1 MEEQIDGEALFRETP
16 EGFSLRDVVVR
27 PRRCARPSP
36 TGFSLRDVVVRL
48 ARPDE
53 RVRWDALV
61 EAHHYL
67 GFKRFAGRSLR
78 YVIEWAG

>member
-1 MEEQIDGEALFRETP
+1 MGAWKSEIDGEALFRETP
-16 EGFSLRDVVVR
+16 E
-27 PRRCARPSP
+27 
-36 TGFSLRDVVVRL
+36 GFSLRDVVVRL

-67 GFKRFAGRSLR
+67 GFKRFAGRGLR
-78 YVIEWAG
+78 